1 MAPQIGKISI
11 LLYQKT
17 VVVVVVVHVVVA
29 SLLFYNRKTIIM
41 LFVKTR
47 DKTKHIYEIL
57 SDKRVSAS

>member
-17 VVVVVVVHVVVA
+17 VVVVVVVVVA

-47 DKTKHIYEIL
+47 DQTKHIYEIL